1 MGRLAE
7 QIVDNANQAAV
18 TQQALRN
25 NRRVVRHRLDP
36 DLESEGVEEAN
47 DTAVVV
53 NKAKLPA
60 VLTAVTATAAHELAP
75 SAAHTA
81 ITLSPLDLPAEQFKA
96 GLDRRKQNRQLLMDW
111 LRTALVDGSDFGR
124 IHVVGKSNCR
134 FASMGRMKEC
144 LEPGHWSKP
153 VLFKSG
159 AEKITG
165 MLGMTVHYP
174 SLPAYEAAVL
184 ASVDIKTV
192 LLRCELRDAQGR
204 AVAEGVGARNL
215 SQDYGDINKTL
226 KMAEKSAHIDATLRL
241 AGLSEVFTQ
250 DLEDRPVVDEK
261 GAETVEEPEPEAPP
275 VPRPTRGRP
284 PKKAVTPIVQ
294 KKQAADPAETEEY
307 EEFVNRD
314 DVAAIRERIRSFGF
328 TEQRVLAWLFK
339 STQGT
344 VTKLEQLSIA
354 QCVSLLK
361 KLEQWSDAEKSL
373 ASNPNDKP

>member
-1 MGRLAE
+1 MARLAE
-7 QIVDNANQAAV
+7 QISQNEQQAAV

-25 NRRVVRHRLDP
+25 NRRVVRHRQ
-36 DLESEGVEEAN
+36 ESEDNTENASIVLRESPLVPVVIDPYAP
-47 DTAVVV
+47 TAKVALV
-53 NKAKLPA
+53 PSSGIETSHSA
-60 VLTAVTATAAHELAP
+60 V
-75 SAAHTA
+75 
-81 ITLSPLDLPAEQFKA
+81 TLSPLDLPAEQFKA

-144 LEPGHWSKP
+144 TEAAHWSKP

-184 ASVDIKTV
+184 ASIDIKTV

-241 AGLSEVFTQ
+241 AGLSEMFTQ
-250 DLEDRPVVDEK
+250 DLDDRPAVEEK
-261 GAETVEEPEPEAPP
+261 GAEVVANADAK
-275 VPRPTRGRP
+275 PRVAKGRAS
-284 PKKAVTPIVQ
+284 KKAV
-294 KKQAADPAETEEY
+294 QADAEAAYEAEAEQYEASLAEY
-307 EEFVNRD
+307 EEYVGLD
-314 DVAAIRERIRSFGF
+314 DVAALRERIRGFKF
-328 TEQRVLAWLFK
+328 TEKRVLAWLFK
-339 STQGT
+339 TTQGT
-344 VTKLEQLSIA
+344 VTKLEQLTID

-361 KLEQWSDAEKSL
+361 KLEQWAEAEKTL
-373 ASNPNDKP
+373 ANGQTKNND